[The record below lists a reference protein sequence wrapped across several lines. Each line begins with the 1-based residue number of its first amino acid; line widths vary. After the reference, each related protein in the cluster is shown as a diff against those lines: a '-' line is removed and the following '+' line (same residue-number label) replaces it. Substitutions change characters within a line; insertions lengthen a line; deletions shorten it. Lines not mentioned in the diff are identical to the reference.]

1 MAVYRC
7 EVKRVSRS
15 DGRSAVAAAAYRSAS
30 RGTNDRDGVTHDY
43 RRRSRGVV
51 HSELLAPANAPD
63 WAHQRDR
70 LWNEAE
76 AAENRRNSVTAREII
91 VSLPH
96 ELDDRQRA
104 DLVRGFAAGL
114 VERYGVAVDMS
125 IHRPD
130 PKGDNRNHHAHLM
143 MTSRRMTAEGLAA
156 KTRELDDRKTGPLEI
171 DAIRALWER
180 EQNNALSKADVPERV
195 TRKSLAEQ
203 GIDREPQPKIGE
215 AANALMR
222 RGEPSRRGELHKEV
236 ADRNAMK
243 ENTARVMAMREQ
255 EEEQRRVTMRE
266 HMARQRSERLE
277 AEKREAV
284 TRALDAAAQ
293 QAARDQAEK
302 ERAEKERQDRERA
315 DRERAARPAPPP
327 PPEKSE
333 PARQQPPPDTQ
344 PDRKPEAKPPEARP
358 DPSATREWER
368 QRQAEHR
375 RQREAER
382 EANRHTQDLGRTRK
396 RDPV

>member
-1 MAVYRC
+1 
-7 EVKRVSRS
+7 
-15 DGRSAVAAAAYRSAS
+15 
-30 RGTNDRDGVTHDY
+30 
-43 RRRSRGVV
+43 
-51 HSELLAPANAPD
+51 
-63 WAHQRDR
+63 
-70 LWNEAE
+70 
-76 AAENRRNSVTAREII
+76 
-91 VSLPH
+91 
-96 ELDDRQRA
+96 
-104 DLVRGFAAGL
+104 
-114 VERYGVAVDMS
+114 
-125 IHRPD
+125 
-130 PKGDNRNHHAHLM
+130 
-143 MTSRRMTAEGLAA
+143 MTSRRMTAEGLTA

-171 DAIRALWER
+171 EAIRALWER
-180 EQNNALSKADVPERV
+180 EQNNAHSKADVPERV

-284 TRALDAAAQ
+284 TRALDAAGQ

-333 PARQQPPPDTQ
+333 PARQQPPPD
-344 PDRKPEAKPPEARP
+344 RKPEAKSPDARP

-382 EANRHTQDLGRTRK
+382 EANRHTQDRGQQDLGRTRK